1 PASRGQVR
9 DTEEFAAQ
17 EDCRRL
23 LEGLP

>member
-1 PASRGQVR
+1 RGQVR

-17 EDCRRL
+17 EDYRRL